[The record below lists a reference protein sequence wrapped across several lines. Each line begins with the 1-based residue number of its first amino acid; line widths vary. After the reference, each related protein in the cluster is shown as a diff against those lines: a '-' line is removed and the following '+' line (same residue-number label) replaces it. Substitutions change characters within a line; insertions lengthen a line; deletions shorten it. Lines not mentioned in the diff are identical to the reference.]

1 MEYDRQIVL
10 RFDFFTWAEIVY
22 YLPQV
27 LSQDKI
33 SHKIFRDDGTRS
45 ILGLFWKQTIT
56 QPSQGGET
64 WRLHLIHAPYITKQ
78 FKNYSSEYLT
88 RIGDVGSD
96 IYGWVKSSSTS

>member
-33 SHKIFRDDGTRS
+33 SHKNFRDDR
-45 ILGLFWKQTIT
+45 
-56 QPSQGGET
+56 
-64 WRLHLIHAPYITKQ
+64 
-78 FKNYSSEYLT
+78 
-88 RIGDVGSD
+88 
-96 IYGWVKSSSTS
+96 